1 MGPTEPLGRRTI
13 IPAPVAPAAPP
24 MRRVFWPSKT
34 IRIFP
39 PSGEATPSGI
49 FPGAW
54 GLTPEGGFPINGTR
68 TPGAAKVPGVFPAP
82 ARAERKTSVRVVKV
96 VLDHPLWLLLLR
108 IGVAGSLL
116 LAAVQKIQS
125 PKAFALSIDAF
136 GMVPSAL
143 IIPLAFLFIWQEII
157 AGVAL
162 MLGIWTRAS
171 ALLAG
176 LLLLVF
182 LGALAWAMLHGM
194 SISCGCFGGWSQGPI
209 GWSSVLRNVALI
221 AAAGWLVYRGGGTL
235 ALERWWGH
243 SAQRS

>member
-1 MGPTEPLGRRTI
+1 M
-13 IPAPVAPAAPP
+13 
-24 MRRVFWPSKT
+24 
-34 IRIFP
+34 
-39 PSGEATPSGI
+39 
-49 FPGAW
+49 
-54 GLTPEGGFPINGTR
+54 
-68 TPGAAKVPGVFPAP
+68 
-82 ARAERKTSVRVVKV
+82 RVVKV

-162 MLGIWTRAS
+162 ALGIWTRAS

-182 LGALAWAMLHGM
+182 LGALAWAVFHGM
-194 SISCGCFGGWSQGPI
+194 SISCGCFGAWSQGPI

-235 ALERWWGH
+235 ALERWWGR